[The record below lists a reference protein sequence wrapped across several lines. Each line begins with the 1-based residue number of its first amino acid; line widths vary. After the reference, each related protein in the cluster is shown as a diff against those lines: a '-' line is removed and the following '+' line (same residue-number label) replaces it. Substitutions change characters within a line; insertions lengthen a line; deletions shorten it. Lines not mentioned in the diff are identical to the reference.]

1 MEMSKSY
8 SLPELPYGYK
18 ELEPY
23 ISEEQLRIH
32 HDKHHLAYVNGGNA
46 LLKKL
51 DEARER
57 NAEIDVKAVLKELSF
72 NIGGH
77 VLHKLFWPT
86 MAPAGKG
93 GGGMP
98 KGKLAD
104 AINSEFGSFDR
115 FKMEFSKA
123 AVSAEGS
130 GWAALTLD
138 KLTNRPIIMQIEKHN
153 VNVYPN
159 FRILMVLDVWEHAY
173 YLDYKNERP
182 KFVEAF
188 WNIVNWD
195 MVNERYEEISECSCS
210 TT

>member
-1 MEMSKSY
+1 METNKMY
-8 SLPELPYGYK
+8 QLPDLPYGYN

-23 ISEEQLRIH
+23 ISEQQLRLH
-32 HDKHHLAYVNGGNA
+32 HDKHHLAYVNGANA
-46 LLKKL
+46 QLTKMS
-51 DEARER
+51 DARKS
-57 NAEIDVKAVLKELSF
+57 NADIDVKAALKDLSF

-77 VLHKLFWPT
+77 ILHGLFWPT

-104 AINSEFGSFDR
+104 ALNAEFGSVDR
-115 FKMEFSKA
+115 FKTEFSKA
-123 AVSAEGS
+123 AVTAEGS

-138 KLTNRPIIMQIEKHN
+138 KLTGRPIIMQIEKHN
-153 VNVYPN
+153 INVYPN

-195 MVNERYEEISECSCS
+195 EINKRFEEISECACS